1 MPRLSNLFT
10 RNSPASRF
18 WVRQHLIR
26 LNPALLNSLMRTR
39 NIYMNHRSSPNNI
52 HRALVNT
59 HALAL
64 KVFTNAGYRSALP
77 SVTNPRASF
86 LKLNDVVGYIDPR
99 RRRNNNIARKQ
110 SANNRKINVPPA
122 RNIKFAKGPNGKPV
136 LVYFP
141 NN

>member
-1 MPRLSNLFT
+1 M
-10 RNSPASRF
+10 
-18 WVRQHLIR
+18 
-26 LNPALLNSLMRTR
+26 
-39 NIYMNHRSSPNNI
+39 
-52 HRALVNT
+52 VNT

-64 KVFTNAGYRSALP
+64 QIFTNAGYRSALP